1 MSVHVASDRA
11 EEARALLIE
20 LFPEGFEEVE
30 MDGGIEFA
38 AYTKAGGEERL
49 WQVFGPGAATDVD
62 AGWGEAWK
70 KFHRPV
76 RIGRLWVGPPWEEPD
91 AGLVPVVVDPGLA
104 FGTGAHPTT
113 QLCLR
118 FLLEHD
124 PVSLLDLGCGSGVL
138 SIAAAKV
145 GYGPVRALDLDDAAV
160 AATRA
165 NAEANGVAVETGL
178 ADVLT
183 DALPEADLA
192 LANIASEPLRQLAG
206 RVAAAEL
213 VASGY
218 LVSEEPQL
226 DGWKLR
232 ERKEL
237 QGWAADHFVR
247 A

>member
-1 MSVHVASDRA
+1 VSVRVASDRA
-11 EEARALLIE
+11 EEARAILIE

-30 MDGGIEFA
+30 LDGGIEFA

-70 KFHRPV
+70 KFHQPV
-76 RIGRLWVGPPWEEPD
+76 RIGTLWVGPPWEDPE
-91 AGLVPVVVDPGLA
+91 AGLVSVVVDPGLA

-145 GYGPVRALDLDDAAV
+145 GYGPVRALDLDEAAV

-165 NAEANGVAVETGL
+165 NAEANGVVVEVGL

-183 DALPEADLA
+183 DVLPEADLA
-192 LANIASEPLRQLAG
+192 LANIASEPLRAVAG
-206 RVAAAEL
+206 RVPAAEL

-218 LVSEEPQL
+218 LVSEEPRL
-226 DGWKLR
+226 DGWKHE

-237 QGWAADHFVR
+237 QGWAADRFVR

>member
-1 MSVHVASDRA
+1 VSVRVASDRA
-11 EEARALLIE
+11 EEARAILIE
-20 LFPEGFEEVE
+20 LFPQGFEEVE

-49 WQVFGPGAATDVD
+49 WQVFGPGAATDVE

-70 KFHRPV
+70 EFHRPV
-76 RIGRLWVGPPWEEPD
+76 RIGRLWVGPPWEKAD
-91 AGLVPVVVDPGLA
+91 TGLIPVVVDPGLA

-124 PVSLLDLGCGSGVL
+124 PISLLDLGCGSGVL
-138 SIAAAKV
+138 SIAAAKL
-145 GYGPVRALDLDDAAV
+145 GYNPVLALDLDEAAV

-165 NAEANGVAVETGL
+165 NAEANGVVVEVGL
-178 ADVLT
+178 ADVLS
-183 DALPEADLA
+183 DSLPEAGLA
-192 LANIASEPLRQLAG
+192 LANIASEPLREVAG
-206 RVAAAEL
+206 RVIAAEL

-226 DGWKLR
+226 DGWKLQ

-237 QGWAADHFVR
+237 QGWAADRFVR

>member
-1 MSVHVASDRA
+1 MRVAVERA

-20 LFPEGFEEVE
+20 LFPEGFEEVAL
-30 MDGGIEFA
+30 DGGIEFA

-49 WQVFGPGAATDVD
+49 WQVFGPGAATDVE

-70 KFHRPV
+70 RFHRPV
-76 RIGRLWVGPPWEEPD
+76 IIDRLWVGPPWEEPD
-91 AGLVPVVVDPGLA
+91 EGLIPVVVDPGQA

-118 FLLEHD
+118 FLLAHD

-138 SIAAAKV
+138 SIAAAKL
-145 GYGPVRALDLDDAAV
+145 GYQPVNALDLDDAAV
-160 AATRA
+160 AATRT
-165 NAEANGVAVETGL
+165 NAEANRVELTVARR
-178 ADVLT
+178 DVLS
-183 DALPEADLA
+183 DPLPLAHLA
-192 LANIASEPLRQLAG
+192 LANIASEPLCEVAG
-206 RVAAAEL
+206 RIEAAEL

-218 LVSEEPQL
+218 LVSEEPEL
-226 DGWKLR
+226 GGWKLE

-237 QGWAADHFVR
+237 QGWAADRFSR